1 MVVILFWTQSFIQC
15 YLFFF
20 FPFRSSA
27 WLRPWRSVFHPML
40 FIFLLPLQVLSMV
53 AAMAFSLSSNVIYFS
68 SSPSG
73 PQHGCGHGVQS
84 FIQCYLF
91 FFFPFRSSAWLRPW
105 RSVFHPM
112 LFIFLLPLQVL
123 SMVAAMAFSLSSNVI
138 YFSSSPSGP
147 RHGCGHGV
155 QSFIQC
161 YLFFFFPFRSSAW
174 LRPWRYFAASGVKSI
189 TTSIGPLQ
197 TLTSTSHPSLS
208 THGKTP
214 SSEEPVHHVPE
225 SNEGLYEDIFS
236 YLETFIWF

>member
-1 MVVILFWTQSFIQC
+1 MKNRNDLCKLGQCQCHFNQNTEIFFTRKCTYKWWSFC
-15 YLFFF
+15 
-20 FPFRSSA
+20 
-27 WLRPWRSVFHPML
+27 
-40 FIFLLPLQVLSMV
+40 
-53 AAMAFSLSSNVIYFS
+53 
-68 SSPSG
+68 SG
-73 PQHGCGHGVQS
+73 PN
-84 FIQCYLF
+84 
-91 FFFPFRSSAWLRPW
+91 
-105 RSVFHPM
+105 
-112 LFIFLLPLQVL
+112 
-123 SMVAAMAFSLSSNVI
+123 LSSNVI